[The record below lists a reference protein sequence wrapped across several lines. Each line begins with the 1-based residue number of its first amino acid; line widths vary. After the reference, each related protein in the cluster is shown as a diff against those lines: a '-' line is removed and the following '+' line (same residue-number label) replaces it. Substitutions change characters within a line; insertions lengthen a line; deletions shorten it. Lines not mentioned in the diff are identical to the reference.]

1 MTHNGIDIDQYVL
14 FTIYP
19 FAAFMVS
26 GLVARKTKMAEVTKY
41 IIQAAICIAFSIVYF
56 VAVPNGGAQGLAI
69 VWQCLARYCFL
80 WQGNTRST
88 RSLKKTSRVA
98 QEPRFGL
105 EGSGR
110 RRRIRRRSRRRVEQP
125 VCVLYSAFHKA
136 IDPVVKLFLC
146 GFEGGLVLEHI
157 LLYKLDLHP

>member
-41 IIQAAICIAFSIVYF
+41 VIQAAICIAFSIVYF

-69 VWQCLARYCFL
+69 VLAMFSAILLLMARKHKVHPEPEED
-80 WQGNTRST
+80 QQSST
-88 RSLKKTSRVA
+88 RA
-98 QEPRFGL
+98 
-105 EGSGR
+105 
-110 RRRIRRRSRRRVEQP
+110 
-125 VCVLYSAFHKA
+125 
-136 IDPVVKLFLC
+136 
-146 GFEGGLVLEHI
+146 
-157 LLYKLDLHP
+157 